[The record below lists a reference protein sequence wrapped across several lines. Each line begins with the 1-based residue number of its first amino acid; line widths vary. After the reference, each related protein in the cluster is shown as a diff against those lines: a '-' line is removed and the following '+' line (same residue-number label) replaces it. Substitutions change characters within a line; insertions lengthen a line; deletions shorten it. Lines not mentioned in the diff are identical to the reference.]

1 MTDDKNKL
9 KQAQTVYADFCTM
22 LDEHNWKYDKADNL
36 VIETGARG
44 DDLAMDITIRVD
56 ADRQLV
62 VLHSP
67 MPFTVPE
74 NMRKQMAVA
83 VSRANHGMVD
93 GDFDYDY
100 ESGKIYFRL
109 TTSFRDSLISKEVFE
124 YVIGVSCS
132 TIDDYNDKFLAVVKK
147 EMTIDQILNYID

>member
-1 MTDDKNKL
+1 MTDDKKKL

>member
-1 MTDDKNKL
+1 MADDKKKL

-22 LDEHNWKYDKADNL
+22 LDEHDWKYDKADNL

-62 VLHSP
+62 ILHSP
-67 MPFTVPE
+67 MPFVVPE

-109 TTSFRDSLISKEVFE
+109 TTSFRDSLISKDVFE

-147 EMTIDQILNYID
+147 EMTVEQILNYID